1 MYPGQIKKAI
11 AEGKT
16 FNGNA
21 DGAAELLV
29 LALSLH
35 YRSIVEYSGGNEK
48 YEHHMQLILELAAA
62 LTATT
67 GKA

>member
-11 AEGKT
+11 TEGKA
-16 FNGNA
+16 FSGNA

-35 YRSIVEYSGGNEK
+35 YRSIVKYSGGNEQ
-48 YEHHMQLILELAAA
+48 YEQNMQLILELAAA
-62 LTATT
+62 LAATT
-67 GKA
+67 VKA